1 MITNL
6 FQTVIDTVNNL
17 THDYGLTIVLI
28 TIAINLL
35 LLPLTIKQ
43 QKSMNSIKDLSEKA
57 NKIKEKYKKDEV
69 KMNDELQKLYQTN
82 TSSYAGCL
90 IIFLQL
96 PIFIVMYRLFT
107 KNIVDTSTKLL
118 PWVSSLTLPDPY
130 FILPILY
137 IIVQLLPNILAQL
150 NILKNVNIAKLSV
163 QTVVIPVVMSLLLV
177 AKMPSAMGIYLIT
190 SAVIRS
196 LQQLIK

>member
-17 THDYGLTIVLI
+17 THDYGLTIVLVTI
-28 TIAINLL
+28 TINLL

-43 QKSMNSIKDLSEKA
+43 QKSMNSMKDLSDKA
-57 NKIKEKYKKDEV
+57 NKIKEKYKNDEV
-69 KMNDELQKLYQTN
+69 KMNEELQKLYQTS
-82 TSSYAGCL
+82 TSSYSGCL
-90 IIFLQL
+90 IMFLQL

-137 IIVQLLPNILAQL
+137 IIIQLLPNILAQF
-150 NILKNVNIAKLSV
+150 NILKSVNVAKLSI
-163 QTVVIPVVMSLLLV
+163 QTVAMPVVMSLLLV
-177 AKMPSAMGIYLIT
+177 AKMPSAMGIYFIT

>member
-17 THDYGLTIVLI
+17 THDYGLTIVLVTI
-28 TIAINLL
+28 TINLL

-43 QKSMNSIKDLSEKA
+43 QKSMNSMKDLSDKA
-57 NKIKEKYKKDEV
+57 NKIKEKYKNDEV
-69 KMNDELQKLYQTN
+69 KMNEELQKLYQTS
-82 TSSYAGCL
+82 TSSYSGCL
-90 IIFLQL
+90 IMFLQL

-137 IIVQLLPNILAQL
+137 IIVQLLPNILAQF
-150 NILKNVNIAKLSV
+150 NILKSVNVAKLSI
-163 QTVVIPVVMSLLLV
+163 QTVAMPVVMSLLLV
-177 AKMPSAMGIYLIT
+177 AKMPSAMGIYFIT